1 MTAGPAIAMAV
12 PEPKKSRT
20 ERGTH
25 HDHGHLSVGQRTLQ
39 GARSGGPRCSVA
51 AGIVVVGHEGA
62 FRQYA
67 LGA

>member
-1 MTAGPAIAMAV
+1 MAV
-12 PEPKKSRT
+12 PE
-20 ERGTH
+20 
-25 HDHGHLSVGQRTLQ
+25 LSVGQRTLQ